1 MDREKGEGYLKASAS
16 AELKQDMHRA
26 AATNGLLSVA
36 VVFTGEKTAIV
47 MPVRGERL
55 VLAVVLFEA
64 HQQP

>member
-1 MDREKGEGYLKASAS
+1 
-16 AELKQDMHRA
+16 MHRA

-47 MPVRGERL
+47 MPVSGERL
-55 VLAVVLFEA
+55 ALAVVLFQA

>member
-1 MDREKGEGYLKASAS
+1 MY
-16 AELKQDMHRA
+16 RA

-36 VVFTGEKTAIV
+36 VVFTGEKAAIV

>member
-1 MDREKGEGYLKASAS
+1 VA
-16 AELKQDMHRA
+16 LKQDMHRA

-55 VLAVVLFEA
+55 VLAVVLFQT

>member
-1 MDREKGEGYLKASAS
+1 
-16 AELKQDMHRA
+16 MHRA

-36 VVFTGEKTAIV
+36 VVLTGEKTAIV